1 MNEPFHWT
9 LLRHSQWLD
18 WPLQQLYTNYSMVSK
33 KDLKCTQNI
42 QCLLSLLGL
51 FLQVSY
57 SLWFGWQFV
66 DSTKKCTCKLVSWSW
81 KILVSWSHEPH
92 QNSCNVTVFNTNMN
106 MSNVLYVQFFQWY
119 FYRYV
124 SVTLGFLLLLTAV
137 CFLIDTLLAYREKAD
152 SIADILNIIQVGFDI
167 SSYSFPSWHFRSR
180 YWIFNQGMWLL
191 ELYTK

>member
-9 LLRHSQWLD
+9 LLRYSQWLD

-66 DSTKKCTCKLVSWSW
+66 DSTKKFTCKLVSWSW

-92 QNSCNVTVFNTNMN
+92 QNSCNVTVFNTNN
-106 MSNVLYVQFFQWY
+106 QHEYEQCSLCPIL
-119 FYRYV
+119 
-124 SVTLGFLLLLTAV
+124 SVIFLQV
-137 CFLIDTLLAYREKAD
+137 CICNIGVPTFAD
-152 SIADILNIIQVGFDI
+152 SSLPFNWYTVSLQRKGWFDCRH
-167 SSYSFPSWHFRSR
+167 S
-180 YWIFNQGMWLL
+180 
-191 ELYTK
+191 